1 MEWTP
6 LLALTVVLVMFA
18 IGDIF
23 SVRTN
28 AILSM
33 LFVSS
38 VLITAAFWSGFPP
51 ADFLEMSQL
60 IGIGVVLVGPLIVHM
75 GTLIK
80 LGTLFSSGNSAH
92 CPGCSSGYCHLC
104 VVLGSPFRS

>member
-80 LGTLFSSGNSAH
+80 IRDFIQQWKTVLIALAAVVGIAI
-92 CPGCSSGYCHLC
+92 C
-104 VVLGSPFRS
+104 VLS